1 MLISDLCIRRP
12 VFAIVINLILALLG
26 LYALNH
32 LSIRQLPAMDF
43 PYVTITTVYP
53 GAAAEQVERQLTT
66 PIEQAVSGISG
77 VQQITSQSRAGMSL
91 VQIQFRLGLD
101 GLLLANEVRNKVAPL
116 TDTLPQAARAPVVA
130 QQSLDAQPIMFLTV
144 ASDNH
149 DALEISDTANRLLL
163 PRIAALDGVAQAT
176 LLGERRYAIRIV
188 LDPIRLASY
197 GITIGDVRAAIV
209 AQNADVPGG
218 EIRTRTDRTDV
229 VVEGALSTAAE
240 FDRLVVR
247 AEPGYLV
254 RISDLGRAEVGP
266 ESLDNA
272 IRFNGRDVVAVG
284 IVPQSTANPLDIAKL
299 VKAELPALQA
309 GLPGGFRL
317 EIAFD
322 STIYIDAS
330 VHEVFETIA
339 IAVALVLGVVVIFL
353 GSLRSSAIAL
363 VTIPLSLL
371 GTLGLMAAMDFS
383 INTLTLMAVVLAI
396 GLVVDDA
403 IVEIENVQRHVD
415 DGLDAFTASFLG
427 SREIGFAVIAT
438 TLTLAAVFAPIGL
451 VGGQIGMLFREFA
464 FTLAGAVLISGF
476 IARTLSPMMC
486 ARLIG
491 ARAEH
496 GYARRMERATEAL
509 ARAYARLLGWLLH
522 RRWLVLLGVIAALY
536 VGFSAT
542 SRLNFAFAP
551 VEDQGYILF
560 DIEARGTSTLD
571 HLQDQIARVEAVLK
585 TVPEATGVLTLL
597 GSPKPSAANA
607 YLLLKPWGERSRS
620 ATEIGDALKPLLA
633 AIPGLRIDVLQV
645 SPLGGGGSSR
655 PIQLMI
661 TTTGSYDDLARTMDR
676 LVTKARELPS
686 IADPASSLEL
696 DRPQLEVTLDRDG
709 AGEQGV
715 TATALGD
722 TLQAALGG
730 NPVSTFTNRGELYK
744 VIIDLPPEWRGQVE
758 TINTLEIR
766 GKSVDPLPLRDF
778 VELHRT
784 VGADTLEHTDGL
796 RSATFTAA
804 VAPGHQLA
812 EAFQAL
818 MPLMG
823 EVLQPGM
830 KPVLA
835 GDAAKASQESGSAG
849 LVLLLALVFI
859 FFMLSA
865 QFESFRDPVIVLA
878 IAPLAVAGAIFT
890 LSETGGGLNIY
901 SFIGFVTLIGLIAK
915 HGILITE
922 FANQLRDAGR
932 DRTEAVIEAAETRL
946 RPIIMT
952 TIATVL
958 GAVPLAIATGAGAGG
973 RRELGWVIV
982 GGMTFGTFVSLFVIP
997 AVYTLISRKRR
1008 KVLVEPPPPDALLQ
1022 QRLKDRPA
1030 S

>member
-1 MLISDLCIRRP
+1 MLISDLCIQRP

-26 LYALNH
+26 IYALDH

-66 PIEQAVSGISG
+66 PIEQAVSGVPG

-116 TDTLPQAARAPVVA
+116 TDSLPPAARAPVVA
-130 QQSLDAQPIMFLTV
+130 QQSLDAQPIMFVTV
-144 ASDNH
+144 ASQTH

-163 PRIAALDGVAQAT
+163 PRISALEGVAQAL
-176 LLGERRYAIRIV
+176 LLGERRYAIRLV

-197 GITIGDVRAAIV
+197 GLTIGDVRAAVV

-229 VVEGALSTAAE
+229 VVEGALATAAE
-240 FDRLVVR
+240 FERLVVR
-247 AEPGYLV
+247 PEPGYLV
-254 RISDLGRAEVGP
+254 RVSDIGRVEVGP

-272 IRFNGRDVVAVG
+272 IRFDGQDVVAIG

-299 VKAELPALQA
+299 VKAELPALEA
-309 GLPGGFRL
+309 GLPGGFHL
-317 EIAFD
+317 TIAFD
-322 STIYIDAS
+322 STVYIEAS
-330 VHEVFETIA
+330 VHEVFETII
-339 IAVALVLGVVVIFL
+339 IAVGLVLGVVVLFL

-371 GTLGLMAAMDFS
+371 GTLGMMAALDFS

-415 DGLDAFTASFLG
+415 DGLDPFTASFLG

-464 FTLAGAVLISGF
+464 FTLAGAVLVSGF

-491 ARAEH
+491 TRSER
-496 GYARRMERATEAL
+496 GYARRVERLSERVAV
-509 ARAYARLLGWLLH
+509 AYGRLLGWLLH
-522 RRWLVLLGVIAALY
+522 HRWIIVLAVVGALVFGYGQAGRLG
-536 VGFSAT
+536 
-542 SRLNFAFAP
+542 FAFAP
-551 VEDQGYILF
+551 TEDQGYILF
-560 DIEARGTSTLD
+560 DIEARGTSTLS
-571 HLQDQIARVEAVLK
+571 HLEDQVAGLETILRG
-585 TVPEATGVLTLL
+585 VPEATGALTLL
-597 GSPKPSAANA
+597 GSPSPSKANA
-607 YLLLKPWGERSRS
+607 YLLLKPWDQRQRS
-620 ATEIGDALKPLLA
+620 ALEIGDALKPQLA
-633 AIPGLRIDVLQV
+633 ALPGLRVNVLQV

-661 TTTGSYDDLARTMDR
+661 TTTGDYQDLAAAMDR
-676 LVTKARELPS
+676 LVERARAVPS
-686 IADPASSLEL
+686 IADPASSL
-696 DRPQLEVTLDRDG
+696 QLERPELRVTLDRDG

-730 NPVSTFTNRGELYK
+730 NPVSTFSNRGELYK
-744 VIIDLPPEWRGQVE
+744 VIIDLPPEWRGSID
-758 TINTLEIR
+758 TINTLEVR
-766 GKSVDPLPLRDF
+766 GKSADPLPLRDF
-778 VELHRT
+778 VQVTRG
-784 VGADTLEHTDGL
+784 VGADMLEHTDGL
-796 RSATFTAA
+796 RSATFTAG
-804 VAPGHQLA
+804 VAPGHTAA
-812 EAFQAL
+812 EAFAALLPLTTQAL
-818 MPLMG
+818 D
-823 EVLQPGM
+823 PGM
-830 KPVLA
+830 KPVLG
-835 GDAAKASQESGSAG
+835 GDAAKAGAESGSAG
-849 LVLLLALVFI
+849 TVLLLALVFI
-859 FFMLSA
+859 YFMLSA
-865 QFESFRDPVIVLA
+865 QFESFRDPAIVLA
-878 IAPLAVAGAIFT
+878 VAPLAVAGAIVT
-890 LSETGGGLNIY
+890 LAETGGGLNIY

-932 DRTEAVIEAAETRL
+932 DRTEAVVEAATTRL

-973 RRELGWVIV
+973 RTQLGWVIV
-982 GGMTFGTFVSLFVIP
+982 GGMTFGTIVSLFVIP
-997 AVYTLISRKRR
+997 AVYTLLSRKVRR
-1008 KVLVEPPPPDALLQ
+1008 PLVEPPPPDALLH
-1022 QRLKDRPA
+1022 QRLKDAPQP
-1030 S
+1030 